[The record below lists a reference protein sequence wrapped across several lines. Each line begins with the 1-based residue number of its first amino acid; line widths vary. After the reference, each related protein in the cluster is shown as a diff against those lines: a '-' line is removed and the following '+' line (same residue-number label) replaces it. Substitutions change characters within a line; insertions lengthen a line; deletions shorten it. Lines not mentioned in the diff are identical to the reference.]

1 MEKEELEKRIEETR
15 SSLLS
20 VSYDGGEI
28 IRKYE
33 ERLERLEQL
42 YVDLYGW

>member
-1 MEKEELEKRIEETR
+1 MEKGELEKRIEETKTG
-15 SSLLS
+15 LLG

-28 IRKYE
+28 RRKYE

-42 YVDLYGW
+42 YQDLYGW